1 MKRRYAI
8 RQARTNSHRGM
19 ASLEVV
25 MTMAVM
31 VPLAGAMLFLGI
43 KMCAM
48 LYQVIGTLVGW
59 PYV

>member
-1 MKRRYAI
+1 
-8 RQARTNSHRGM
+8 M